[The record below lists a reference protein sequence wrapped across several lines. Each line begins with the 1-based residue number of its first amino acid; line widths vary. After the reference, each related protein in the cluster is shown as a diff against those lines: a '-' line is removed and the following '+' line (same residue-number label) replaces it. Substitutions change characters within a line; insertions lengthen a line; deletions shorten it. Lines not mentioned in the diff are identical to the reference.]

1 MTNRLASSNK
11 PTLVLYHTL
20 MAAKGYPVLAGRLQP
35 AFDYLRE
42 TGTLDLSHVKVEQ
55 ALDVSRDL
63 LVQVHTK
70 DHIQR
75 VKNSGYDAAS
85 LVSAGAAVRAGEG
98 VWLGEARNAF
108 AFTGC
113 AGHHASQD
121 SFWGFCYY
129 NNSAL
134 LIRNLQQK
142 HDVKQFL
149 IVDTDPH
156 PGDGTRDILGDDN
169 GVFHLNFEASF
180 RERYEVQSKRHVDV
194 PFPSNC
200 SDGSFIEAVRRLVPP
215 LARESKAEMI
225 LWNMGHDAH
234 ALDYGGFNLS
244 LHAFPIMTQILMQT
258 ADEIC
263 SGRLVVLLSGGS
275 EIFVAQHAISSI
287 IRSLAGLPLLAEDEK
302 DEPKTESKET
312 KTIARKLVDTIL
324 VELGFE

>member
-1 MTNRLASSNK
+1 MTNKTASTKK
-11 PTLVLYHTL
+11 PTLILYHPL
-20 MAAKGYPVLAGRLQP
+20 MAAKGYPVLAGRVQP
-35 AFDYLRE
+35 AFEYLRE
-42 TGTLDLSHVKVEQ
+42 TGTLDSPHVKVEQ
-55 ALDVSRDL
+55 AFEVSEEL

-70 DHIQR
+70 NHIQQ

-98 VWLGEARNAF
+98 VWLGEARNSF

-113 AGHHASQD
+113 AGHHASRD

-142 HDVKQFL
+142 YDVKQFF

-156 PGDGTRDILGDDN
+156 PGDGTRDILGDDE

-180 RERYEVQSKRHVDV
+180 RERYEIESKRHVDV
-194 PFPSNC
+194 PFPSNS
-200 SDGSFIEAVRRLVPP
+200 SDGSFVEAVRRLVPP
-215 LARESKAEMI
+215 LARQSEAEMI

-244 LHAFPIMTQILMQT
+244 LRAFPAMTKILMQT
-258 ADEIC
+258 ADAVC
-263 SGRLVVLLSGGS
+263 SGKLVVLLSGGS

-287 IRSLAGLPLLAEDEK
+287 IRSLAGLPLLDEDEK
-302 DEPKTESKET
+302 DEPKTELEDVKNS
-312 KTIARKLVDTIL
+312 ARKLVDTIL
-324 VELGFE
+324 VKLGLK